1 MRCAYRMRAYMEM
14 TMRNL
19 LTNQCGAFAMT
30 LLLMLALAGGAK
42 AAADDGTTDAGRGSG
57 DIYGIVNLA
66 PPTSYNGFV
75 NARGQA
81 AFEYPGP
88 DDRTQVAFFN
98 GDQLVDISP
107 PGNDRTFV
115 GGLNGQGEV
124 IVNARFLDAQSPG
137 GMRYQ
142 PSRWSAGRGRVVLP
156 ALNAREYSSLD
167 DINERGQIAG
177 LSATSSDNSSVRAVR
192 WTSAN
197 RLLSL
202 PGVTGFVPGAA
213 YGINDLD
220 AVVGSGSGID
230 GGTTTLVWN
239 AEGRPT
245 NLGTFGA
252 RSAYGIR
259 INNQSDIL
267 GWRFVDAATRG
278 FFLSSPGKPAVSIN
292 AAYPTTLNEAGE
304 VIGAVRGPTTSE
316 FRAFRYS
323 RARGFLSLHPAG
335 MFTSEANALND
346 DGVSVGLVRSSMPD
360 EGRAYRWSRTGVAT
374 DLNLRL
380 HNTPTGLVV
389 TEGLGIATNG
399 DILAQSNAG
408 LVFLRRGGGGT
419 DAPVLGPIQIPAL
432 HENELAK
439 LTLSFR
445 DRNVRDTHTATID
458 WGDGSGPLPA
468 VVRERNGAGTVQAEH
483 RYGVAGEYRATVIVT
498 DSARRR
504 TTMSA
509 FVRVGF
515 IDGAQLVGEG
525 MLQSAIAPGS
535 GVNSPA
541 TRTSFR
547 LAAPLSL
554 TTDVGTPFAFRLL
567 GRTSFTGETLDRI
580 TVDGNRIRLEGTGQL
595 DNRQGYRFV
604 IDAVADEGAKLAS
617 VSRLAVRIEEG
628 DGVGALRKVAFE
640 AGQDAT
646 TPQDLTQA
654 ASQAAQAP
662 PASLLYRGALRL
674 TGHTSET
681 SKTDQTGQP

>member
-1 MRCAYRMRAYMEM
+1 MRHLS
-14 TMRNL
+14 TG
-19 LTNQCGAFAMT
+19 QFGVFGIT
-30 LLLMLALAGGAK
+30 LLLMLALSGGAD
-42 AAADDGTTDAGRGSG
+42 AATEAGVTDTGRSG
-57 DIYGIVNLA
+57 GDLYGIVNLA
-66 PPTSYNGFV
+66 APTSYIGFV

-98 GDQLVDISP
+98 GDRIVDISP

-115 GGLNGQGEV
+115 GGLNEQGEV
-124 IVNARFLDAQSPG
+124 IFNARFLDAQSPG
-137 GMRYQ
+137 GLRYQ
-142 PSRWSAGRGRVVLP
+142 PLRWSAARGRVVLP
-156 ALNAREYSSLD
+156 SLNASEYASLD
-167 DINERGQIAG
+167 AINKHGQIAG

-197 RLLSL
+197 RLSSL
-202 PGVTGFVPGAA
+202 PGVTGFIPGAA

-220 AVVGSGSGID
+220 TIVGSGSAVN

-239 AEGRPT
+239 ADGRPT

-259 INNQSDIL
+259 INNQGDIL
-267 GWRFVDAATRG
+267 GWRIVDAATRG
-278 FFLSSPGKPAVSIN
+278 FFLSSPGKSAVSIN

-304 VIGAVRGPTTSE
+304 VIGAVRGPTTNE

-323 RARGFLSLHPAG
+323 RMRGVLSLHPAG

-346 DGVSVGLVRSSMPD
+346 EGVSVGLVRSGMLD

-380 HNTPTGLVV
+380 HNPPSGLVV
-389 TEGLGIATNG
+389 TEGLGIAANG

-408 LVFLRRGGGGT
+408 LVFLRRDGSGT

-432 HENELAK
+432 RENELAR

-445 DRNVRDTHTATID
+445 DRNARDTHTATID

-468 VVRERNGAGTVQAEH
+468 AVRERNGAGTVLAEH
-483 RYGVAGEYRATVIVT
+483 KFGVAGDYRVTVIVT

-509 FVRVGF
+509 SVRVGF
-515 IDGAQLVGEG
+515 NDGAHLVGEG
-525 MLQSAIAPGS
+525 MLQSAVAPGS
-535 GVNSPA
+535 GVYSPA
-541 TRTSFR
+541 TRTAFR
-547 LAAPLSL
+547 LAAPLAL
-554 TTDVGTPFAFRLL
+554 KTGFGTPFVFRLM
-567 GRTSFTGETLDRI
+567 GSTSFNGETLDRI
-580 TVDGNRIRLEGTGQL
+580 TLDGNRVRLEGTGQL
-595 DNRQGYRFV
+595 ANRPGYRFV
-604 IDAVADEGAKLAS
+604 IDAVAGEGAAS
-617 VSRLAVRIEEG
+617 ASASRMAVRIEEA
-628 DGVGALRKVAFE
+628 DAASTMRKVMFE
-640 AGQDAT
+640 AGRGAA
-646 TPQDLTQA
+646 TPQDLTQAATQATSQA

-662 PASLLYRGALRL
+662 PAALLYRGALRL
-674 TGHTSET
+674 TGQT
-681 SKTDQTGQP
+681 SKTSQAGQP

>member
-1 MRCAYRMRAYMEM
+1 MRHLS
-14 TMRNL
+14 TG
-19 LTNQCGAFAMT
+19 QFGVFGIT
-30 LLLMLALAGGAK
+30 LLLMLAASGRAI
-42 AAADDGTTDAGRGSG
+42 AAAEDDATDAGRSGG
-57 DIYGIVNLA
+57 DIYSIVNLA
-66 PPTSYNGFV
+66 APTSYNGFV

-88 DDRTQVAFFN
+88 DGRTQVAFFN
-98 GDQLVDISP
+98 GDRIVDISP
-107 PGNDRTFV
+107 QGNERTFV
-115 GGLNGQGEV
+115 GGLNEQGEV
-124 IVNARFLDAQSPG
+124 IFNARFLDAQSPG
-137 GMRYQ
+137 GLRYQ
-142 PSRWSAGRGRVVLP
+142 PLRWSAARGRVVLP
-156 ALNAREYSSLD
+156 SLNAREYASLD
-167 DINERGQIAG
+167 AINKHGQIAG

-197 RLLSL
+197 RLSSL
-202 PGVTGFVPGAA
+202 PGVSGFVPGAA

-220 AVVGSGSGID
+220 VVVGSGSAVN

-239 AEGRPT
+239 ADGRPT

-259 INNQSDIL
+259 INNQGDIL
-267 GWRFVDAATRG
+267 GWRIVDAATRG

-304 VIGAVRGPTTSE
+304 VIGAVRGPTTNE

-346 DGVSVGLVRSSMPD
+346 DGVSVGLIRSGMFD

-380 HNTPTGLVV
+380 HNSPTGLVV
-389 TEGLGIATNG
+389 TEGLGIAANG

-432 HENELAK
+432 RENELAR

-468 VVRERNGAGTVQAEH
+468 VVRERNGAGTVLAEH
-483 RYGVAGEYRATVIVT
+483 TYGIAGDYRATVIVT

-509 FVRVGF
+509 SVRVGF

-525 MLQSAIAPGS
+525 MLQSGVAPGS
-535 GVNSPA
+535 PVNSPA
-541 TRTSFR
+541 ARTLFR
-547 LAAPLSL
+547 LAAPLAL
-554 TTDVGTPFAFRLL
+554 KTDTGTPFVFRLL
-567 GRTSFTGETLDRI
+567 GNMSFNGETLDRI
-580 TVDGNRIRLEGTGQL
+580 TLDGNRVRLEGTGQL
-595 DNRQGYRFV
+595 DNRPNYRFV
-604 IDAVADEGAKLAS
+604 IDAVAGEGDALAS
-617 VSRLAVRIEEG
+617 ASRMAVRIEEA
-628 DGVGALRKVAFE
+628 DGVGVMRKVMFE
-640 AGQDAT
+640 AGRGAA
-646 TPQDLTQA
+646 TPQDPTQVTSQDTQA
-654 ASQAAQAP
+654 LP
-662 PASLLYRGALRL
+662 VSLLYRGALRL
-674 TGHTSET
+674 TGQT
-681 SKTDQTGQP
+681 SKAGQAGQP

>member
-1 MRCAYRMRAYMEM
+1 MRHLS
-14 TMRNL
+14 TG
-19 LTNQCGAFAMT
+19 QFGVFGIT
-30 LLLMLALAGGAK
+30 LLLMLAVSGHAT
-42 AAADDGTTDAGRGSG
+42 AAAEDDAADAGRNRG
-57 DIYGIVNLA
+57 DLYSIVNLA
-66 PPTSYNGFV
+66 APTSYNGFV

-98 GDQLVDISP
+98 GDRIVDISP
-107 PGNDRTFV
+107 QGNNRTFV
-115 GGLNGQGEV
+115 GGLNEQGDV
-124 IVNARFLDAQSPG
+124 IFSARFLDAQSPG
-137 GMRYQ
+137 GLRYQ
-142 PSRWSAGRGRVVLP
+142 PSRWSAARGAVVLP
-156 ALNAREYSSLD
+156 SLNVREYSSPD

-177 LSATSSDNSSVRAVR
+177 LSATSSDNSSVRGVH
-192 WTSAN
+192 WTPAN
-197 RLLSL
+197 RLSSL
-202 PGVTGFVPGAA
+202 PGVTGFAQSAA
-213 YGINDLD
+213 YGINDLNT
-220 AVVGSGSGID
+220 VVGSGSGVN
-230 GGTTTLVWN
+230 GGLTTLVWN
-239 AEGRPT
+239 ADGRPT

-259 INNQSDIL
+259 INNQGDVL
-267 GWRFVDAATRG
+267 GWRIVDAATRG

-304 VIGAVRGPTTSE
+304 VIGAVRGPTTNE

-323 RARGFLSLHPAG
+323 RARGFLTLHPAG

-346 DGVSVGLVRSSMPD
+346 DGVSVGLVRSSMLD

-380 HNTPTGLVV
+380 HNSPAGLVV

-432 HENELAK
+432 RENVLAR

-468 VVRERNGAGTVQAEH
+468 VVRKRNGAGTVLAEH
-483 RYGVAGEYRATVIVT
+483 TYGVAGDYRAIVIVT

-509 FVRVGF
+509 FVRIGF
-515 IDGAQLVGEG
+515 TDGAQLVGEG
-525 MLQSAIAPGS
+525 MLQSAVAAGS
-535 GVNSPA
+535 GVYSPA
-541 TRTSFR
+541 ARTAFR
-547 LAAPLSL
+547 LAAPLAL
-554 TTDVGTPFAFRLL
+554 KTGAGTPFVFRLL
-567 GRTSFTGETLDRI
+567 GSTSFKGETLDRI
-580 TVDGNRIRLEGTGQL
+580 TLDGNRVRLEGAGQL
-595 DNRQGYRFV
+595 DNRPGYRYV
-604 IDAVADEGAKLAS
+604 IDAVAGEGDALAS
-617 VSRLAVRIEEG
+617 ASRMAVRIEEA
-628 DGVGALRKVAFE
+628 DGAGAMRKVRFE
-640 AGQDAT
+640 AGRGAD
-646 TPQDLTQA
+646 TPQDVTEA

-674 TGHTSET
+674 TGRI
-681 SKTDQTGQP
+681 SKTGQAGQP